1 MACLAKIDVK
11 MLNNSDKDKE
21 NLWKF
26 YRTDAWLIF
35 IDDQSL
41 PVPFNCWS
49 LLTSWVTRCHS
60 ANESA
65 VFYVAALLLAS
76 I

>member
-1 MACLAKIDVK
+1 

-49 LLTSWVTRCHS
+49 LLTSWVTRS
-60 ANESA
+60 DAANESA
-65 VFYVAALLLAS
+65 VYIYVVPMTDVS
-76 I
+76 

>member
-1 MACLAKIDVK
+1 
-11 MLNNSDKDKE
+11 MLNNSHKDKE

-49 LLTSWVTRCHS
+49 LLTSWVTRS
-60 ANESA
+60 DAANESA
-65 VFYVAALLLAS
+65 VYPFLLLYYWLVS
-76 I
+76 ENNTHF